1 MGTRRLKR
9 TAKGGGVRCG
19 VPSAHEPRP
28 SAPRNASRVLC
39 VARRGYN
46 KKLSVRNC
54 TFDTLHARRD
64 TTLKHDTL
72 KRPSREGSPYA
83 ADMAGPTE
91 REGTVYAP
99 ICCIIADFP
108 GILNP
113 VTDRHSV

>member
-1 MGTRRLKR
+1 M
-9 TAKGGGVRCG
+9 RCG